1 MPPINCLPPEVLV
14 KVLEFRELD
23 QDLLVATHV
32 CRYWRSTLI
41 SAPCLWTLIPCYDM
55 NRVSTFL
62 ERSKSAPIDV
72 LAVIRPRISPN
83 DSALELVI
91 PHLGRVRSLR
101 VRPISGGT
109 LPSIFRF
116 RSPAPI
122 LQHLEISGY
131 PHGQISRLPRNFLGC
146 HVPSLRSLIWDD
158 SSLMPESLLPLIP
171 THPQPYD
178 PDEAPTPLLVV
189 LGLLSSTPYLEH
201 LSISI
206 LDEDVAP
213 DSTPVHDIYLG
224 SLRKLKLVSGVA
236 LSRVI
241 PHFKAP
247 ELKELLLILPPGVG
261 TLTIADL
268 FPSDSYP
275 LLTNVTWMD
284 FYAGP
289 GDGGIKFMGEGVKIA
304 MNAFFP
310 RTEAINDFFPRTAYF
325 SFAQITKLVLR
336 MVAGPLAARVG
347 EFTNLERLELIRCEE
362 DAEVL
367 CALSPSPRSVPRVPC
382 PHLTAMR
389 IAFYNPT
396 THVVDSLR
404 QMVRL
409 RKEAGSPLVTIDFMY
424 FDRMYEILDIDALN
438 EWLGQPPLLE

>member
-1 MPPINCLPPEVLV
+1 
-14 KVLEFRELD
+14 
-23 QDLLVATHV
+23 
-32 CRYWRSTLI
+32 
-41 SAPCLWTLIPCYDM
+41 
-55 NRVSTFL
+55 
-62 ERSKSAPIDV
+62 
-72 LAVIRPRISPN
+72 
-83 DSALELVI
+83 
-91 PHLGRVRSLR
+91 
-101 VRPISGGT
+101 
-109 LPSIFRF
+109 
-116 RSPAPI
+116 
-122 LQHLEISGY
+122 
-131 PHGQISRLPRNFLGC
+131 
-146 HVPSLRSLIWDD
+146 
-158 SSLMPESLLPLIP
+158 MPESLLPLIP

-213 DSTPVHDIYLG
+213 DPTPVHDIYLG